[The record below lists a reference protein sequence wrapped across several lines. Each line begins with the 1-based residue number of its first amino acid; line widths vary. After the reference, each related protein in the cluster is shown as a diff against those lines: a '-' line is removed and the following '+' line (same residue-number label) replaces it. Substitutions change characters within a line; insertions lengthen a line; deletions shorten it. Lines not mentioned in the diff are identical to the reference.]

1 MEPHYTWPGGLGG
14 KEVKAGS
21 VPWDTGEREECC
33 SGSGVGWGGDRRVA
47 LHVDMNVSVEVVHV
61 GRRRKQPGEKRD
73 RVAFRNTGA

>member
-1 MEPHYTWPGGLGG
+1 MFPGTQGRGKSVVLG
-14 KEVKAGS
+14 
-21 VPWDTGEREECC
+21 R
-33 SGSGVGWGGDRRVA
+33 GWGGDRRVA